1 PHRSSLAQSCTKPLW
16 RGRYSPHSVFYSPP
30 LNTAYFLSTRL
41 QNEMS
46 LQIPLRLTHTLTHT
60 YAPPPPHTT
69 TPHPTHTPATPHTH
83 PHPHTTPHG
92 LSSSDVRSAPCSH
105 D

>member
-46 LQIPLRLTHTLTHT
+46 LQIPLR
-60 YAPPPPHTT
+60 
-69 TPHPTHTPATPHTH
+69 PTHTALSIIITLSTNTSKSSSISTSSSTTTITTTITI
-83 PHPHTTPHG
+83 TTPTPPRQW
-92 LSSSDVRSAPCSH
+92 RSTP
-105 D
+105 